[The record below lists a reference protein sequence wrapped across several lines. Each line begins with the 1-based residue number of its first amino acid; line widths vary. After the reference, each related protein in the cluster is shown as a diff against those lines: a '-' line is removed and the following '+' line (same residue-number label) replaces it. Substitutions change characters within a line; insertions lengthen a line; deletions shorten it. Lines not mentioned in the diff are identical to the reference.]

1 MATNPYYTHSTG
13 KPAQNTRGL
22 SSEVRSELDAIAS
35 GLDGVQSAIAAAQSY
50 AGAPAFSASTVYT
63 NGFVVYSTVDKQLYR
78 RNSAGTSAT
87 DPSADATNW
96 TRVVIGLVNVHVTT
110 STVTATPGNNYLL
123 EGAACAVTAPSAVDG
138 ARFKV
143 TPANGLTGLTGSNTI
158 DFGATT
164 VRGPAKTMT
173 GVLTMNLAISMEFMY
188 SSTLGMW
195 VSL

>member
-22 SSEVRSELDAIAS
+22 SSEVRSELDAIAN

-78 RNSAGTSAT
+78 RNSAGSSAT
-87 DPSADATNW
+87 DPSSDSTNW

-110 STVTATPGNNYLL
+110 TTVTAVAGNNYLL
-123 EGAACAVTAPSAVDG
+123 EGAACAVTMPTGVDG
-138 ARFKV
+138 SRIKI
-143 TPANGLTGLTGSNTI
+143 TPSNGLATNTVL
-158 DFGATT
+158 FGAAT
-164 VRGPAKTMT
+164 VRGPGGTLT
-173 GVLTMNLAISMEFMY
+173 GTVTLDSGMPMDVLY
-188 SSTLGMW
+188 SSTTSQW
-195 VSL
+195 VMQ